1 MGSAFGVFALLYRSN
16 NNVCPRADK
25 VFICYV
31 IFKQPVLTDMH
42 CSSHLLVRIATIR
55 LMPRSAY
62 GNNYVVEHLE

>member
-1 MGSAFGVFALLYRSN
+1 MLTLLYRFN
-16 NNVCPRADK
+16 NNVYPRAEK

-31 IFKQPVLTDMH
+31 IFKQLVLTDMH

-55 LMPRSAY
+55 LMQRSTY